1 MKLAPLIRFVACWI
15 LLGTSAGAYAQLDG
29 TLFTQPEE
37 RAYLDYL
44 RDEFLRNNAEQG
56 FDIAETAIP
65 VVPDAEPAP
74 AGPIEFSF
82 GGIMTRRDGS
92 RSVWLNGVVLAESEL
107 PAGMSLVSAGSST
120 SLRIAHEGKV
130 YQLRPGQTVDLVAGT
145 VVESYQRPQ
154 AAPSASEPA
163 AATAPADVQ
172 ASDPAPA
179 ASDQGVNAASES
191 DEDAPPDDANASN
204 SFDAIAAAVDALD
217 GEQLNALL
225 KVLDNRRQQ
234 RQAEEDEADEAADDE
249 EP

>member
-1 MKLAPLIRFVACWI
+1 MKLAPLIRLAACCAM
-15 LLGTSAGAYAQLDG
+15 LGASAGAHAQLEG

-65 VVPDAEPAP
+65 VVPDTEPAP
-74 AGPIEFSF
+74 TGPIEFSF

-92 RSVWLNGVVLAESEL
+92 RSLWLNGSVLAESEL
-107 PAGMSLVSAGSST
+107 PAGMSLVSAGRST

-130 YQLRPGQTVDLVAGT
+130 YTLLPGQTVDLVAGS

-154 AAPSASEPA
+154 AAPSASESGA
-163 AATAPADVQ
+163 VTAPANAQGDS
-172 ASDPAPA
+172 ASTENDDSADAAAAAETDAAPDGA
-179 ASDQGVNAASES
+179 DTTSSV
-191 DEDAPPDDANASN
+191 
-204 SFDAIAAAVDALD
+204 DAIAAAVDALD
-217 GEQLNALL
+217 GEQLDALL
-225 KVLDNRRQQ
+225 EVLDNRRQQ

-249 EP
+249 ER